1 MKNLEAGFINV
12 MSKRLGMRLLN
23 KVKDENLN
31 YRKYLITLS
40 DQKYKEIQSK
50 ISEIKASLT
59 KTPNSLQSYVDFVR
73 QLQWCKEMKDNLDS
87 QKRKLE
93 EMKGVYSKF
102 KKPDDTTQSNQAT
115 TQLQTKIETTQ
126 NGILDIDGLIV
137 KAEEEITNS
146 KQGYVEELEQKI
158 VGEQAKVQTFID
170 ELTSPDGIF
179 VNAQTKLK
187 AATDDLSKLK
197 KKFDESV
204 RRITQFNNY

>member
-1 MKNLEAGFINV
+1 
-12 MSKRLGMRLLN
+12 
-23 KVKDENLN
+23 
-31 YRKYLITLS
+31 
-40 DQKYKEIQSK
+40 
-50 ISEIKASLT
+50 
-59 KTPNSLQSYVDFVR
+59 
-73 QLQWCKEMKDNLDS
+73 MKDNLDG

-102 KKPDDTTQSNQAT
+102 KKTDESSQSNTST

-126 NGILDIDGLIV
+126 TGILDIEGLIG
-137 KAEEEITNS
+137 KAEEEIVNS

-158 VGEQAKVQTFID
+158 VGEQAKVQTYID

-179 VNAQTKLK
+179 VSTQTKIK
-187 AATDDLSKLK
+187 TATDDLSKLK

>member
-1 MKNLEAGFINV
+1 
-12 MSKRLGMRLLN
+12 
-23 KVKDENLN
+23 
-31 YRKYLITLS
+31 
-40 DQKYKEIQSK
+40 
-50 ISEIKASLT
+50 
-59 KTPNSLQSYVDFVR
+59 
-73 QLQWCKEMKDNLDS
+73 MKDNLDG

-102 KKPDDTTQSNQAT
+102 KKTDESSQSNTAT

-126 NGILDIDGLIV
+126 TGILDIEGLIG
-137 KAEEEITNS
+137 KAEEEIVNS

-158 VGEQAKVQTFID
+158 VGEQAKVQTYID

-179 VNAQTKLK
+179 VSTQTKIK
-187 AATDDLSKLK
+187 TATDDLSKLK